1 MSSTAIRSS
10 GSYLASTSHANSTE
24 DLVRPSLAAQS
35 STESS
40 LKKRFPQRP
49 YFHSRRVKKGTVERP
64 YLAVKDPRGI
74 WITVIPAFGIVV
86 GLLAIALLTWSG
98 YKSVDK
104 HQYCTVFRDDF
115 SNGFNSTIW
124 NKQVE
129 VGGYG
134 NGEFAL
140 TTDTDEN
147 VFVRDGQLI
156 IKPTLQTDK
165 YLSET
170 TKINLTAHRT
180 CSATTTQD
188 CVQVANL
195 TAGEI
200 VAPVKSGRITPKNF
214 GVIRYGR
221 VEIVAKLAAGDWLL
235 SQLMMFPAKDY
246 YGAWPASGE
255 IDIGMVRGNNY
266 TYDNGRGNQQVSTQ
280 LHWGLDTSTDR
291 WQSTSGARN
300 SLRTT
305 FHKDFH
311 TFGLEWSDKYLFTWL
326 DHRIAQVTYVK
337 FNHPFYQHGGF
348 HQALLNGS
356 QISNP
361 WTGPGTSNA
370 TPFDR
375 PFYLIIALAVGG
387 TSGWFPDDVHVNPP
401 STPGTARLICCRS
414 ARKLKFT
421 TVSASFLSIA
431 HLDKSGSSWDTHQ
444 LLICHVNIASN
455 KRGSE
460 LPGFKKTFTLDVGLS
475 NEART
480 QIEKLINGPQD
491 EDPAISKHYLVGK
504 YGTNVR
510 EIWAALATV
519 TAYKYK
525 AAISTTI
532 TPPTASNQ
540 SGSRSKRRRRS
551 GPVPNYTNP
560 RYSDSDSDEPGL
572 TREDSQGS
580 NYTEQNYTEQVRSKE
595 LPPEDS
601 VVLLITW
608 VLNLDSYCAQP
619 FGAQSVVDFRTGR
632 QKMSLRR
639 PGVNDAI
646 IAIDDAGSD
655 SGPSREGS

>member
-1 MSSTAIRSS
+1 MSLGCNSTAIRSS

-40 LKKRFPQRP
+40 LKKRFPPRP

-74 WITVIPAFGIVV
+74 WITIIPALGILV
-86 GLLAIALLTWSG
+86 GLAAIALLTWSG

-104 HQYCTVFRDDF
+104 HKYCTVFTDDF

-134 NGEFAL
+134 NGEFEL

-165 YLSET
+165 FLSET
-170 TKINLTAHRT
+170 TKINLTAQGT

-200 VAPVKSGRITPKNF
+200 VAPVKSGRITTKNF

-280 LHWGLDTSTDR
+280 LHWGLDTGTDR

-300 SLRTT
+300 TLRTT

-311 TFGLEWSDKYLFTWL
+311 TFGLEWSNKYLFTWL

-348 HQALLNGS
+348 HQALTNGS

-387 TSGWFPDDVHVNPP
+387 TSGWFPDDVH
-401 STPGTARLICCRS
+401 
-414 ARKLKFT
+414 
-421 TVSASFLSIA
+421 
-431 HLDKSGSSWDTHQ
+431 
-444 LLICHVNIASN
+444 
-455 KRGSE
+455 
-460 LPGFKKTFTLDVGLS
+460 
-475 NEART
+475 
-480 QIEKLINGPQD
+480 
-491 EDPAISKHYLVGK
+491 GK
-504 YGTNVR
+504 P
-510 EIWAALATV
+510 W
-519 TAYKYK
+519 
-525 AAISTTI
+525 
-532 TPPTASNQ
+532 
-540 SGSRSKRRRRS
+540 
-551 GPVPNYTNP
+551 
-560 RYSDSDSDEPGL
+560 
-572 TREDSQGS
+572 
-580 NYTEQNYTEQVRSKE
+580 
-595 LPPEDS
+595 
-601 VVLLITW
+601 
-608 VLNLDSYCAQP
+608 
-619 FGAQSVVDFRTGR
+619 
-632 QKMSLRR
+632 
-639 PGVNDAI
+639 VNDAI
-646 IAIDDAGSD
+646 TPKTDFWNAKDQWYPTWEKNNGGEMVIKRVSMWQQCDRAATDLSQF
-655 SGPSREGS
+655 SSS

>member
-1 MSSTAIRSS
+1 MSLGCNSTPIRSS

-35 STESS
+35 STQSS
-40 LKKRFPQRP
+40 LRKRFPPRP
-49 YFHSRRVKKGTVERP
+49 YFHSRRVKKGTVEKP

-74 WITVIPAFGIVV
+74 WITVIPALGIVV
-86 GLLAIALLTWSG
+86 GLAAIALLSWSG
-98 YKSVDK
+98 YRSVDK
-104 HQYCTVFRDDF
+104 HEYCKVFTDDF

-165 YLSET
+165 FLSET
-170 TKINLTAHRT
+170 TKINLTAYGT
-180 CSATTTQD
+180 CSSTTTQD
-188 CVQVANL
+188 CVQVVNL

-200 VAPVKSGRITPKNF
+200 VAPIKSGRITTKNF

-235 SQLMMFPAKDY
+235 SQLTMFPAKDY

-300 SLRTT
+300 ALLTT
-305 FHKDFH
+305 FNRDFH

-348 HQALLNGS
+348 HQALANGS
-356 QISNP
+356 QISDP
-361 WTGPGTSNA
+361 WDGPGTSNA

-387 TSGWFPDDVHVNPP
+387 TSGWFPDDVH
-401 STPGTARLICCRS
+401 
-414 ARKLKFT
+414 
-421 TVSASFLSIA
+421 
-431 HLDKSGSSWDTHQ
+431 
-444 LLICHVNIASN
+444 
-455 KRGSE
+455 
-460 LPGFKKTFTLDVGLS
+460 
-475 NEART
+475 
-480 QIEKLINGPQD
+480 
-491 EDPAISKHYLVGK
+491 GK
-504 YGTNVR
+504 P
-510 EIWAALATV
+510 W
-519 TAYKYK
+519 
-525 AAISTTI
+525 
-532 TPPTASNQ
+532 
-540 SGSRSKRRRRS
+540 
-551 GPVPNYTNP
+551 
-560 RYSDSDSDEPGL
+560 
-572 TREDSQGS
+572 
-580 NYTEQNYTEQVRSKE
+580 
-595 LPPEDS
+595 
-601 VVLLITW
+601 
-608 VLNLDSYCAQP
+608 
-619 FGAQSVVDFRTGR
+619 
-632 QKMSLRR
+632 
-639 PGVNDAI
+639 VNDAI
-646 IAIDDAGSD
+646 FPRGDFWNAKDRWYPTWEKNNGGEMVIKSVSMWQQCDRAATDLSHF
-655 SGPSREGS
+655 STS